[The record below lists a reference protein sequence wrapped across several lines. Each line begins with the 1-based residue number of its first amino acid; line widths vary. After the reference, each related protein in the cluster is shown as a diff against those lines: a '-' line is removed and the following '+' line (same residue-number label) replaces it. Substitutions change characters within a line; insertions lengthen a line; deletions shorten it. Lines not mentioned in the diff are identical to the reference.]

1 VSDTYQVGV
10 FPHSIL
16 VMFVSLGFGQNL
28 YNWLESAI
36 LDSFFSFLL
45 SNRYVCHELIQIAI
59 VQLRLNF
66 SNLIIIMHKT
76 LKLKTINHLMKNL
89 QCFLLKRIEE

>member
-1 VSDTYQVGV
+1 
-10 FPHSIL
+10 
-16 VMFVSLGFGQNL
+16 
-28 YNWLESAI
+28 
-36 LDSFFSFLL
+36 
-45 SNRYVCHELIQIAI
+45 VCHELIQIAI